1 MPHCILEYSDNILE
15 KPNHN
20 RILSK
25 LNTVLSE
32 TGLFELNDIKS
43 RMIAHHDYYV
53 GDGNP
58 KRAFVTLS
66 VEILSGR
73 DAETKQLIAEK
84 CLNLLEFFFSE
95 SIDSLLFSL
104 TVQIKEIDKP
114 SYQRIKTY

>member
-15 KPNHN
+15 KPNHA
-20 RILSK
+20 RVLSQ
-25 LNTVLSE
+25 LNATLSE

-43 RMIAHHDYYV
+43 RMIAHHAYYV

-58 KRAFVTLS
+58 RRAFVTLN

-73 DAETKQLIAEK
+73 SEETRQMLAER
-84 CLNLLEFFFSE
+84 CLKLLETFFRE